1 MDGLIGQLENVLAE
15 LDMISIGFE
24 QSGQWDAQSKIGKVI
39 VMVKKAI
46 GDRNGIQS
54 PSGSTEVLQ
63 QSSGAPQVG
72 SHQLEACSRE

>member
-39 VMVKKAI
+39 VMVKKVI
-46 GDRNGIQS
+46 GDRNGIQP

-63 QSSGAPQVG
+63 QSSGAPQVD